1 VLLAGWLNTPEIVEL
16 DDRGNVTLYFARGIC
31 AIGTGKPHAL
41 IAHRTLERVTNVPP
55 LEKLHWIMS
64 VAAAMVYDCG
74 PPVHIWRITAAGVTD
89 ALSRANGEA
98 SRQDA
103 N

>member
-1 VLLAGWLNTPEIVEL
+1 
-16 DDRGNVTLYFARGIC
+16 
-31 AIGTGKPHAL
+31 
-41 IAHRTLERVTNVPP
+41 
-55 LEKLHWIMS
+55 MS